1 LINYYAKEAYRLN
14 KAHLLESHTSNTITV
29 LKRKL
34 QIHVAMT
41 QFGLNNLSEEDKRD
55 LLQNDK
61 VLSIVLLDPFHIV
74 PEIVEMSQNLKQQM
88 AEFEK
93 QKNGQVISLNRRV
106 ND

>member
-1 LINYYAKEAYRLN
+1 
-14 KAHLLESHTSNTITV
+14 
-29 LKRKL
+29 
-34 QIHVAMT
+34 
-41 QFGLNNLSEEDKRD
+41 
-55 LLQNDK
+55 
-61 VLSIVLLDPFHIV
+61 VLLDPFHIV